1 MNILFLY
8 RIFPSY
14 GGVEVVTSVLANEFV
29 KDGHNVTIASFERG
43 KEGVLQM
50 LDNKVKLLF
59 LKRKIF
65 SRSNIATFQ
74 KYCRENKIEVVI
86 NQWGLPF
93 YTSFFVKISVPEIR
107 LISVLHGSPTVAK
120 TLLHTEGLLNS
131 STGIFLRAWYKG
143 ILCFKKNVIRVGLRY
158 SVKVNEK
165 FVLLSKGFIPPFEE
179 FTGLTSEKVIAI
191 GNPIT
196 IPTDYSIHKEEK
208 RNIILYVG
216 RMDYEN
222 KRVDRIVNFWE
233 RNNGS
238 LPDWELIMIG
248 DGPYKKDVE
257 KNIAGLQRVHLYP
270 FQVEPPIEFY
280 KRASLLLLTSDLEGF
295 GLVVIEAMSYGVVP
309 VVYGSYEAIYDIIN
323 SGKDGIITSCP
334 FNEKEYDDAV
344 MNYCK
349 DSILREKASLAAVE
363 KSRHFSV
370 DDIKKKWYGL
380 LIK

>member
-29 KDGHNVTIASFERG
+29 KDGHKVTIASFEQG
-43 KEGVLQM
+43 KDGILKM
-50 LDNKVKLLF
+50 LDNKVTLLF
-59 LKRKIF
+59 LKRNIF
-65 SRSNIATFQ
+65 SRSNIATFRS
-74 KYCRENKIEVVI
+74 YCREKKIEIVI

-93 YTSFFVKISVPEIR
+93 YTSLFVKISVPEIR

-131 STGIFLRAWYKG
+131 SKAIFLRAWYKG
-143 ILCFKKNVIRVGLRY
+143 VLCFKKNVIKVGLRY

-165 FVLLSKGFIPPFEE
+165 FVLLSNGFIPPFEK
-179 FTGLTSEKVIAI
+179 FTGIKSEKVLAI

-196 IPTDYSIHKEEK
+196 IPTDYSNHKEEK

-233 RNNGS
+233 RNNGR
-238 LPDWELIMIG
+238 LQDWELIMIG
-248 DGPYKKDVE
+248 DGPYKKEVE
-257 KNIAGLQRVHLYP
+257 KDIEGLQRVHLHP

-280 KRASLLLLTSDLEGF
+280 KKASVLLLTSDLEGF

-323 SGKDGIITSCP
+323 NGKDGTVTSYP

-349 DSILREKASLAAVE
+349 DDFLRERASLAAVE
-363 KSRHFSV
+363 KSRHFSI

-380 LIK
+380 IIK